1 MSSGLNSAHDTL
13 ESLKRSLTLAF
24 EAPLKHT
31 SNWTDDVATAHMVK
45 AVRERHDGPGK
56 PPDSQTLS
64 MAVARYRRTGEPEGW
79 RGLKRVCY
87 GAALLDQKGW
97 SIVGDEQLLED
108 LLVRAQT
115 QDAPRKRMKCYQ
127 ALLSSYFSFRLFQAE
142 ASAKAGWEKLREWLD
157 ARLRY
162 IVKDSGRIPGWLNTL
177 TEHKNLLRDGAC
189 DRYGPGLL
197 AGDAKEFNAA
207 LSGIGIPSDS
217 WVPEE
222 AILAQI
228 RAATSLGHE
237 KFKEM
242 LPAVLSVVSGKA
254 GMEPPK
260 SLRMRCIG
268 MLVSRY
274 ARIPSKPE
282 HILLRDA
289 AVAHIGN
296 PWLKKSVWDT
306 FVLDERGNPDDAAR
320 EMVYGWLKRRLIT
333 DFFELMSAD
342 GSGDT
347 RRLNY
352 WLRFEPFVEDMWFA
366 LGSGARFNNSEGFR
380 DFRTRAAGRL
390 LNLEGTTY
398 DNNAFVMRMGD
409 NLAVEFGEAGNAFY
423 LFKMSQLPPALS
435 QKLLSG
441 RERVDL
447 TIHQLKNRDYAHG
460 WKSHTDSPVSM
471 VSWEQKFDE
480 VVCPLIGAK
489 PKQRPAFVPD
499 LEVVLKA
506 HGVDGQDLRD
516 KGGALWVLG
525 DNTQAAFNKKMTN
538 LGFTYKGGKGWWRT

>member
-1 MSSGLNSAHDTL
+1 MPIGQGSAHDTL

-31 SNWTDDVATAHMVK
+31 SNWTDEVATTRMVK

-56 PPDSQTLS
+56 APDAQTLS
-64 MAVARYRRTGEPEGW
+64 MAVARYRRTGDPEGW

-87 GAALLDQKGW
+87 GAALVDQKGW
-97 SIVGDEQLLED
+97 SILGDEYFLED
-108 LLVRAQT
+108 LLGRAQS
-115 QDAPRKRMKCYQ
+115 QDAPRKRVKCYQ

-142 ASAKAGWEKLREWLD
+142 PKIKAGWVKLREWLE

-162 IVKDSGRIPGWLNTL
+162 IVKDSGRLPGWLATL
-177 TEHKNLLRDGAC
+177 NEHKNLLREGAC

-222 AILAQI
+222 AIIAQI
-228 RAATSLGHE
+228 RAAISLGHE

-260 SLRMRCIG
+260 TLRMRCIG

-366 LGSGARFNNSEGFR
+366 LGSAARFNNSEGFR

-390 LNLEGTTY
+390 LNLDGTTY

-447 TIHQLKNRDYAHG
+447 SIHQLKNRDYAHG

-499 LEVVLKA
+499 LEAVLKA